1 MLAAHAAPTER
12 PAAVG
17 AAHGTVWAQRS
28 VLGALRAALR
38 PGQGPLQ
45 AAEGRGLAQPG
56 CALARTWGWGEA
68 PVPLTPTQTSV
79 P

>member
-1 MLAAHAAPTER
+1 MRPWEQHTAPCGLSAPCT
-12 PAAVG
+12 G
-17 AAHGTVWAQRS
+17 
-28 VLGALRAALR
+28 LGALRAALR

-68 PVPLTPTQTSV
+68 PVRLTPTQTSV